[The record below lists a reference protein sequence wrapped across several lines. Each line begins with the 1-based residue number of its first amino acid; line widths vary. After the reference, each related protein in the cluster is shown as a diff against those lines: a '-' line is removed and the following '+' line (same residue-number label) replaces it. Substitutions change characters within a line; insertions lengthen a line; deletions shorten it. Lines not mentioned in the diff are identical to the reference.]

1 MQMNGRMTVGG
12 TKLIAPNL
20 QFVPYTNEY
29 GGKHFHLVAEEVVQ
43 SVTPDVSIRAW
54 GYNGTTPGPVILVN
68 EGDRVQI
75 SVSNHL
81 AETTSI
87 HWHGLIVPDQV
98 DGVPG
103 IGAGVSISPGETYTY
118 EFLVRQAGTYMYHA
132 HAIDAKQEMMGLGG
146 MFIAVPRHGL
156 TADREYL
163 LLLQEWS
170 VQTGDGMTKTGMS
183 MPVGRE
189 HPSNSSPNVYG
200 IDPMSMDFNY
210 FTMNGKAFPATAPL
224 RVRSGESVRFRL
236 ANLSMDSHPMHL
248 HGHFFRV
255 VAADGMMI
263 TDKLYKNTI
272 NVAPGETWDV
282 EFVANNPGIWAF
294 HCHKPHHATND
305 HSADTGG
312 MFTVLRYMN

>member
-1 MQMNGRMTVGG
+1 MDGRMTIGT

-20 QFVPYTNEY
+20 RFVQHTNEY
-29 GGKHFHLVAEEVVQ
+29 AGKHFHLVAEEVVQ
-43 SVTPDVSIRAW
+43 SVTADVAIRAW
-54 GYNGTTPGPVILVN
+54 GYNGTTPGPVIVVN

-81 AETTSI
+81 SETTSI
-87 HWHGLIVPDQV
+87 HWHGLIVPDRV

-103 IGAGVSISPGETYTY
+103 IGAGVSIPPGDTYTY
-118 EFLVRQAGTYMYHA
+118 EFTVRQAGTYMYHA
-132 HAIDAKQEMMGLGG
+132 HAMDAKQEMMGLGG

-156 TADREYL
+156 TANREYL

-183 MPVGRE
+183 MGASRE
-189 HPSNSSPNVYG
+189 QRMDASSKVYD

-210 FTMNGKAFPATAPL
+210 FTINGKAYPATAPL
-224 RVRSGESVRFRL
+224 RVRSGEKVRLRL

-255 VAADGMMI
+255 AATDGMAI
-263 TDKLYKNTI
+263 PDRFYKNTI
-272 NVAPGETWDV
+272 NVAPGETWDI
-282 EFVANNPGIWAF
+282 EFVANNPGVWAF
-294 HCHKPHHATND
+294 HCHKPHHTTND
-305 HSADTGG
+305 HGVDTGG